1 MNEKGRRAFDV
12 ASIEDPVEPA
22 SSGDLF
28 ALAYDELKRLAHHA
42 RRERRSHETLDTT
55 ALVHEAYLKIGRH
68 DLAQGSEPG
77 HLRAL
82 VARAMRQILVDRA
95 RRRMAGKRGAGA
107 PQVTL
112 NGLEPEGAAQP
123 FDLVAVDAALTRLEA
138 LDARYARIVELHVFA
153 GMPLVQVAA
162 RLGLGERTVFRCWRA
177 ARAFL
182 IEQLVASDTA
192 P

>member
-1 MNEKGRRAFDV
+1 M
-12 ASIEDPVEPA
+12 IEPVSAPPGLVCA
-22 SSGDLF
+22 GGLF
-28 ALAYDELKRLAHHA
+28 ELAYDELKRLAHHA
-42 RRERRSHETLDTT
+42 RRGRASHETLDTT
-55 ALVHEAYLKIGRH
+55 ALVHETYLKIGRH
-68 DLAQGSEPG
+68 ELAQGDDPG